1 MLPSASVVTASTVVP
16 NALSEGVYKDASSK
30 VVPMF
35 VVTFAAAGD
44 AGKSGSMSVVAM
56 SAAKTL
62 TTFLKHV
69 VVDRFIGCYLCFV

>member
-1 MLPSASVVTASTVVP
+1 VP
-16 NALSEGVYKDASSK
+16 I
-30 VVPMF
+30 F
-35 VVTFAAAGD
+35 VVTLAAAGD